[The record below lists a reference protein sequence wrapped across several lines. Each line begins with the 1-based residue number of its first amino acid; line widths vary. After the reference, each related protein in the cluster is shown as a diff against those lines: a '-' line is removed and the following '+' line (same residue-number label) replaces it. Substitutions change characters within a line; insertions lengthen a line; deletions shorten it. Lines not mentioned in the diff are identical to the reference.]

1 MPKGSD
7 FLRVLRRKRP
17 LNICGRHWITAGD
30 SDPNLI
36 FPLRDTS
43 PNASDVRSE
52 KDSISEI

>member
-1 MPKGSD
+1 MPKD
-7 FLRVLRRKRP
+7 FFLRVLRRKRP
-17 LNICGRHWITAGD
+17 LNICGRRWITAGD

-52 KDSISEI
+52 KDSISQI